1 MKGDKLHRK
10 LAFFTALAVLGVV
23 GAGAAVAGQP
33 SEPGCFGTDRAEYI
47 HTQFQNDG
55 ALDTGP
61 GASEWGA
68 IAGERAGTNGE
79 VNRAYKTSCGGDP
92 S

>member
-1 MKGDKLHRK
+1 MHRK
-10 LAFFTALAVLGVV
+10 LAIITVLAVLGVI
-23 GAGAAVAGQP
+23 GAGAAFAGQP
-33 SEPGCFGTDRAEYI
+33 DNPGCFGTDRAAYI

-68 IAGERAGTNGE
+68 IAGERAGTNGDQ
-79 VNRAYKTSCGGDP
+79 NRAYMELCGGTP
-92 S
+92 